1 MQKVT
6 RELYIL
12 NGKEYTL
19 SEIDQ
24 LRNEF
29 VYLSETVEKLL
40 NDKERLE
47 WSKKALND
55 EISTINKNKD
65 IEINSKEQS
74 YLQMFND
81 KNKELSDRQSFVESE
96 EKRLIWLL
104 SEYNKIKEQID
115 IDTVDI
121 ISKRESFEKEHK
133 EYMYK
138 QYNIQKENEEKSKS
152 LLLEKEEI
160 KALKNSTNE
169 TLQENIKTIELY
181 NKEKQQREK
190 EKKLY
195 SQELEELKKVK
206 EYVNTA
212 LLELSKKEN
221 ILKDKE
227 KEIEKSLETET
238 KLKEE
243 NKSYLSDIPSKEMD
257 LMKKITEFQEE
268 KYKFFMIMK
277 QKWIKKNDLD
287 QLEKDFNT

>member
-1 MQKVT
+1 
-6 RELYIL
+6 
-12 NGKEYTL
+12 
-19 SEIDQ
+19 
-24 LRNEF
+24 
-29 VYLSETVEKLL
+29 
-40 NDKERLE
+40 
-47 WSKKALND
+47 
-55 EISTINKNKD
+55 
-65 IEINSKEQS
+65 
-74 YLQMFND
+74 
-81 KNKELSDRQSFVESE
+81 
-96 EKRLIWLL
+96 
-104 SEYNKIKEQID
+104 
-115 IDTVDI
+115 
-121 ISKRESFEKEHK
+121 
-133 EYMYK
+133 MYK

-277 QKWIKKNDLD
+277 QK
-287 QLEKDFNT
+287 